1 MMMAGR
7 LLSRFASQPVWL
19 LALCGISFFMF
30 LGGHTLWDVDE
41 PNNAVCAREMLAA
54 GNWWVPVFNGDLRF
68 DKPILIYWLM
78 MPLYAVFGISEFT
91 ARLPSAM
98 AMTGLVFVIW
108 YFTNRLVD
116 RTAAAIAGIL
126 FASAL
131 HMVVISRAAVPD
143 PLLMLC
149 LGFALLAFLTVYMEA
164 RQGKPSSSRL
174 LMAAYAALGLG
185 MLAKGPI
192 AAAMPVLVLSAFLTL
207 QRDWAN
213 WRLFRPWTGIAI
225 AAVIALP
232 WYIAV
237 GVLTDGEW
245 LQGFLFHHNLD
256 RFTDSLQG
264 HRGFPGL
271 YIVSFVLGWFPWS
284 GLLVCVLA
292 SGAWRPAHLREQPMR
307 LFLLCWLGVFLV
319 FFSIARTQLPNYMLP
334 AFPAAAVLMA
344 LWLREASE
352 DMQQK
357 AWRWLAW
364 AALAMGLILAA
375 GGAVAIQRMWPG
387 EWFYALALAPVAAGA
402 AWWLKQR
409 NGPSMMP
416 VLAGMV
422 AAVMLLVG
430 WSVPGIDHHKVTRQL
445 AERADAAGFD
455 GKSLATFHYFQP
467 SLLYYHGGRLP
478 QLGNVRAVGRWLVQ
492 GKAVV
497 MPEQAL
503 AELPREILPHLL
515 IHARVHG
522 LYTRKMLLLLSLQ
535 PVEGM
540 AWPKG

>member
-1 MMMAGR
+1 MAGR
-7 LLSRFASQPVWL
+7 LLSRLAGQPVWL
-19 LALCGISFFMF
+19 LVLCGVSFFVF
-30 LGGHTLWDVDE
+30 LGGHMLWDVDE
-41 PNNAVCAREMLAA
+41 PNNAVCAREMLTA

-98 AMTGLVFVIW
+98 AMTGLMYVIW
-108 YFTNRLVD
+108 YFTCRLMD
-116 RTAAAIAGIL
+116 RSAATIAAVL

-131 HMVVISRAAVPD
+131 HMVVIARAAVPD

-164 RQGKPSSSRL
+164 RQGKPSSTRL

-192 AAAMPVLVLSAFLTL
+192 AAAMPVLILSAFLTL
-207 QRDWAN
+207 QRDWAS
-213 WRLFRPWTGIAI
+213 WRVFRPWMGIAI
-225 AAVIALP
+225 AAAIALP

-245 LQGFLFHHNLD
+245 LRGFLFHHNLD

-271 YIVSFVLGWFPWS
+271 YVVSFILGWFPWS

-292 SGAWRPAHLREQPMR
+292 FGAWRLTRLREQPMR
-307 LFLLCWLGVFLV
+307 LFLLCWLGVFLI

-334 AFPAAAVLMA
+334 AFPAAAVLIV
-344 LWLREASE
+344 LWLHRADESLH
-352 DMQQK
+352 QK

-364 AALAMGLILAA
+364 TALAMGLILAA

-409 NGPSMMP
+409 NGPPLTP

-422 AAVMLLVG
+422 ATVMLLVG

-445 AERADAAGFD
+445 AKRADAAGFD

-478 QLGNVRAVGRWLVQ
+478 QLGDVQAVGRWLVR
-492 GKAVV
+492 GRAVV

-503 AELPREILPHLL
+503 AELPREILPYLL

-522 LYTRKMLLLLSLQ
+522 LYARKMLLLLSLQ